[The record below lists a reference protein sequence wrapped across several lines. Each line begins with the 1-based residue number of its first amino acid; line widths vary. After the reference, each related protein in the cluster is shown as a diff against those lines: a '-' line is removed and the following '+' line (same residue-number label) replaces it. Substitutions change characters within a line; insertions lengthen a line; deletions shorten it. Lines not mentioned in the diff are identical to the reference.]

1 MMQEGMPE
9 FLKLINNQP
18 VDYSKM
24 KPFMQE
30 LAKDIVKYK
39 KRLGGNFAVAQ
50 AVFNRYLRDAMKEVL
65 GPDCIFVVLRLNKE
79 TNAKRVEERHAGG
92 GGDNAAMKNTIE
104 FLNGI
109 YDLYEDA
116 QPDEENCVTVHIGPN
131 DTREDVVNNILKAV
145 EDYGFKIEF

>member
-39 KRLGGNFAVAQ
+39 KRLGGNFVVAQ

-65 GPDCIFVVLRLNKE
+65 GPDCIFVVLRLNKD
-79 TNAKRVEERHAGG
+79 TNAKRVEERHAC
-92 GGDNAAMKNTIE
+92 
-104 FLNGI
+104 L
-109 YDLYEDA
+109 
-116 QPDEENCVTVHIGPN
+116 
-131 DTREDVVNNILKAV
+131 
-145 EDYGFKIEF
+145 FKPSR